1 MKRAKKLSAL
11 VLGVIYLFLS
21 SGLALA
27 DTRPYF
33 RAYGADTFSGG
44 WFNSGASSC
53 SPAASTFQ
61 APTYLGLTNLY
72 KGGVMAYAKS
82 NGSGAGSQFGA
93 LALGLIEGSSGGGEP
108 YGFTSGSS
116 GYNKLSFANFSSLSV
131 TGFWGGLWE
140 GSDAHQASHCTAD
153 YFGTKQ
159 NSPKPWGGN
168 LGAAA
173 SGQYTASGLVLNAG
187 PEVVTPGKNI
197 TLFVNGDVYIG
208 GNISYAGGYTAD
220 NVPKFALVVRGNIF
234 IDPAV
239 SRLDGL
245 YIAQP
250 DLSVANPVTADT
262 GVIWTC
268 HANAADPPTAVY
280 VSSACRSK
288 LTFNG
293 AVIAKQVNLLRVNG
307 DVASAAAGED
317 SGSGNI
323 AEVFN
328 YTPEMVIGGGFFNS
342 PIGNKYKIE
351 SLISLPPVF

>member
-1 MKRAKKLSAL
+1 MAKKIAAL
-11 VLGVIYLFLS
+11 VFGVAYLLLS

-33 RAYGADTFSGG
+33 RAYGSDTFAGG

-61 APTYLGLTNLY
+61 APTYSGLTNLY
-72 KGGVMAYAKS
+72 KGGVMTYAKS
-82 NGSGAGSQFGA
+82 DGSGAGSQFGA
-93 LALGLIEGSSGGGEP
+93 LALGMIQGPTGSGEP
-108 YGFTSGSS
+108 YGFTSGGS
-116 GYNKLSFANFSSLSV
+116 GYNKLSFANFTSLSA
-131 TGFWGGLWE
+131 TDFWGGFWE

-159 NSPKPWGGN
+159 NSPTAWSGS
-168 LGAAA
+168 LSAAA
-173 SGQYTASGLVLNAG
+173 SGQYITTGLTLNSGS
-187 PEVVTPGKNI
+187 EVVSAGKNI
-197 TLFVNGDVYIG
+197 TLFVNGNVYIG
-208 GNISYAGGYTAD
+208 GNISYAGGYTAN
-220 NVPKFALVVRGNIF
+220 NVPKFALIARGNIF

-250 DLSVANPVTADT
+250 DPSVANPVTADT

-268 HANAADPPTAVY
+268 HGNSPDVPTAAY
-280 VSSACRSK
+280 VSSACRTK

-293 AVIAKQVNLLRVNG
+293 AVVAKQVNLLRVNG
-307 DVASAAAGED
+307 DAASAGPGES

-342 PIGNKYKIE
+342 GTTNKYKIE

>member
-1 MKRAKKLSAL
+1 MAKKISAL
-11 VLGVIYLFLS
+11 VLGVFYLFLS

-33 RAYGADTFSGG
+33 RAYGSDTFAGG

-72 KGGVMAYAKS
+72 KGGVMAYGKS

-93 LALGLIEGSSGGGEP
+93 QALGLIEGNSDVVNP
-108 YGFTSGSS
+108 YGFTSGSN
-116 GYNKLSFANFSSLSV
+116 GYNKLSFANLSSLSV
-131 TGFWGGLWE
+131 TNFWGGFWE
-140 GSDAHQASHCTAD
+140 GSDAHQASHCLPD

-159 NSPKPWGGN
+159 NSPKPWSGN
-168 LGAAA
+168 LSAAA
-173 SGQYTASGLVLNAG
+173 SGQYITTGLSLNTIPDA
-187 PEVVTPGKNI
+187 VSAGKNI
-197 TLFVNGDVYIG
+197 TLFVNGNVYIG
-208 GNISYAGGYTAD
+208 GNITYAGGYTAD

-250 DLSVANPVTADT
+250 DTTSAATISNS
-262 GVIWTC
+262 GIIWTC
-268 HANAADPPTAVY
+268 HANAADPPTAAY
-280 VSSACRSK
+280 VSSACRTK

-307 DVASAAAGED
+307 DVASAAAGEG

-342 PIGNKYKIE
+342 PVGNKYKIE